1 MASRRRVQS
10 NRQSGFSLFLIMVV
24 VAIVIVACGVR
35 SVSLHRQSKELEITE
50 AQLEAQPESEHIRT
64 EELVEKEKY
73 MKTKK
78 YIEDEA
84 KNKLGLVNRDEIVI
98 KPKEKD

>member
-50 AQLEAQPESEHIRT
+50 AQLEAQLESEHIRT

-73 MKTKK
+73 
-78 YIEDEA
+78 IRSP
-84 KNKLGLVNRDEIVI
+84 G
-98 KPKEKD
+98 